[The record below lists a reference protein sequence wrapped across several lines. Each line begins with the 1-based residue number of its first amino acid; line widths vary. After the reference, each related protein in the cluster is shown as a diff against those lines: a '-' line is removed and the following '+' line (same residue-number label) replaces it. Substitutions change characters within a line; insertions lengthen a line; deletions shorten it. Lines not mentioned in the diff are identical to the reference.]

1 MTYDAIKI
9 GLKIKQARKQKR
21 LTQADLA
28 DILGLKTAAIS
39 KYETGKIK
47 QIPFETRLKIVH
59 ILGLNFQDVGFAG
72 TYNKSLASLVEVI
85 DEI

>member
-1 MTYDAIKI
+1 MYDAKEI
-9 GLKIKQARKQKR
+9 GLKIKQARKDKG
-21 LTQADLA
+21 LTQAE
-28 DILGLKTAAIS
+28 LGELLNLKTAAVS

-72 TYNKSLASLVEVI
+72 TYNKRLASLVEVI